1 MKTVFKAIFCAFLTF
16 VIAIAIITVIEV
28 GKVNNDGNITIPP
41 WASAFP
47 FTRNGITTTYNGENT
62 WHVEGTTIVATD
74 AGSCAIK
81 EVTIKAPQRIKIT
94 VKGTSDKSGNIIYID
109 WFNQQEEKY
118 TGIAKDGIHYID
130 INQSGQYTLY
140 ITIPGGNTCNND
152 IYLKAEVMYTKKFN
166 YFEKAFNYIGSL
178 SNIENYWEY
187 MREPLED
194 VTNAFL
200 ALQGGVNWSN
210 VLNAI
215 GQSIRMLI
223 LPIELSMRTILWVVK
238 LLFYTFSII
247 WV

>member
-1 MKTVFKAIFCAFLTF
+1 MKKVFQVIFCAFLTF
-16 VIAIAIITVIEV
+16 VIAIAIISVIEV
-28 GKVNNDGNITIPP
+28 GKINNDGNITVPP
-41 WASAFP
+41 WANTFP
-47 FTRNGITTTYNGENT
+47 FERNGVTTSYKGENI
-62 WHVEGTTIVATD
+62 WHIEGTST
-74 AGSCAIK
+74 GSASCLIK
-81 EVTIKAPQRIKIT
+81 KVTIKAPQKIKIET
-94 VKGTSDKSGNIIYID
+94 NGLKEEIGERRYVDVYKENELFKQIFENKTNYIEIKETAEYLIYISMP
-109 WFNQQEEKY
+109 
-118 TGIAKDGIHYID
+118 TGQTY
-130 INQSGQYTLY
+130 
-140 ITIPGGNTCNND
+140 NND
-152 IYLKAEVMYTKKFN
+152 IYLKAKVMYPEKFN

-178 SNIENYWEY
+178 SQVENYWEY

-223 LPIELSMRTILWVVK
+223 LPIELSMRTIMWVVK